1 MKVMD
6 EKNRNRIINEAK
18 KFGGIGLRSQKLRI
32 HNNGAKF
39 PISKIYIDDKVI
51 IDSTLYTLVLIPEAK
66 ISLKS
71 GVILS
76 YFRRKVGPIA
86 FYVYPEKVF
95 TEKEKEIASD
105 LMKTASEGKFFTY
118 QTDFFSS
125 INYYFEI
132 NSSWARGNK
141 EMLLL
146 TVVLTTQID
155 EIIEHKMQQL
165 CRKFEKEFIKTEN
178 IFKGIYL
185 DEIERLEEKEKQE
198 IKIKAESIR
207 LYIKEFKNTV
217 DNMVKSI
224 KKT

>member
-18 KFGGIGLRSQKLRI
+18 KFGGLGLRSQKLRI

-51 IDSTLYTLVLIPEAK
+51 SDTSLYTLVLIPEAK

-76 YFRRKVGPIA
+76 YFRRKIGPIA
-86 FYVYPEKVF
+86 FYVYPEDVF

-105 LMKTASEGKFFTY
+105 IMKTASEGKFFTY
-118 QTDFFSS
+118 QTDYFSS

-132 NSSWARGNK
+132 KSSWARGNK

-146 TVVLTTQID
+146 TIVLNTQIN
-155 EIIEHKMQQL
+155 EVIEYKMEKFCQE
-165 CRKFEKEFIKTEN
+165 FEKKVIETEN

-185 DEIERLEEKEKQE
+185 DEIERLEEKERLE
-198 IKIKAESIR
+198 IKNKAEIIR
-207 LYIKEFKNTV
+207 SHIKEFKITV
-217 DNMVKSI
+217 DNLIESI
-224 KKT
+224 KKA